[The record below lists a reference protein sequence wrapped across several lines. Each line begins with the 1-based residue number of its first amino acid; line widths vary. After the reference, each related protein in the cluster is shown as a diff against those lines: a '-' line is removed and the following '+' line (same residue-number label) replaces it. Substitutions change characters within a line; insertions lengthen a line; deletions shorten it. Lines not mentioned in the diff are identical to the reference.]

1 MSKTTQAG
9 VGTKQEVDP
18 GRTRRAVLEALKRA
32 MEPLTVRQLRHAV
45 REVDPTVRPSS
56 VDDQLDVLI
65 AEGVVAQINFG
76 RRYELRQ
83 AS

>member
-1 MSKTTQAG
+1 MSETTHTSVGTTQG
-9 VGTKQEVDP
+9 VDP
-18 GRTRRAVLEALKRA
+18 GRSRRAVLEALKRA
-32 MEPLTVRQLRHAV
+32 KEPLTVRQLRHAV

-76 RRYELRQ
+76 RRYELRK